1 MRPGIEA
8 LNNLPELVKKN
19 IIERYKSIDLYYVE
33 ILCNRLNDYRL
44 YHPKTSEFEM
54 LKEKLTEEYYNF
66 ASELEQWGVND
77 GTDVLQVITDD
88 FSERIITKN
97 IKNRFAEIGLSKEQT
112 QKWII
117 EHLGTDIED

>member
-88 FSERIITKN
+88 FSERRITKN
-97 IKNRFAEIGLSKEQT
+97 IKHRFAEIGVSKEQT